1 MTPDRTLCLAHEAD
15 KLPRHE
21 RVPPAFCQRYIDC
34 DRHQAINLL
43 KPSAA
48 YIIKTRVSKP
58 GQLDAFVP
66 LHHLGKLQDGECEGS
81 EA

>member
-1 MTPDRTLCLAHEAD
+1 MIADKTLCLAHD
-15 KLPRHE
+15 HDRQIRKPTT
-21 RVPPAFCQRYIDC
+21 PPAFCPRYIDC
-34 DRHQAINLL
+34 HRHQAINLGL
-43 KPSAA
+43 NGTYTIKP
-48 YIIKTRVSKP
+48 RVCKP